1 MQKIRKPGRSS
12 SAMAYKVLL
21 MTKLTF
27 VLILAT
33 YMEVSAKV
41 YAQESKI
48 TISVENVSLDKALKV
63 IESKSKYKFFYSNNL
78 FPADKKI
85 TVRAQDITVAAVLKQ
100 VLSNTS
106 FSYKLLNDNLIV
118 IAGANE
124 AVNPVTVKGR
134 VTDEKGAPLPG
145 VSVRVKGNTGG
156 VSTTADGDFQLTAP
170 NENAMLVF
178 SFIGFK
184 TQEINIGSNQF
195 ISVKLIPDQSSLN
208 EVLVVGYGTQKRSD
222 ITGAVASFNAK
233 NVEEKPIDRVEQ
245 ALIGQMP
252 GVQVRQ
258 QTGMPGAGLSI
269 LVRGSGSIT
278 AGNEPLYVLDG
289 FPLDIA
295 SQSSNGGFSNNPLD
309 DLNPNDIESIQV
321 LKDASAAAIYGSRAA
336 NGVVI
341 ITTKRGQAGK
351 VKINLNA
358 KSGISQVAKKLDLLS
373 ADEWVDMATTV
384 ANTAWVNSGT
394 GRTADQTNAQR
405 AAILGL
411 AAGTINTSYMTD
423 PRWSQPGHPGLTYVD
438 WQDEVYRKAAY
449 QNYELSASGGSENV
463 KYFISGNYLNQNGT
477 LINSNY
483 LNYGLRANV
492 EANASKK
499 LKFGINLAPTYSINN
514 SPPAEGKDNQLMK
527 LAQMV
532 PVVESSTGLNTGAYG
547 NATYTWASPKL
558 ISPYAFLQTAINEVK
573 TSRLLASLYGE
584 YQIIPGLALRSTVNY
599 DGVDRNNKKY
609 TSDQVTVGAASSL
622 LTNPGLYSTGSYA
635 TVKKQNFLNENTLSY
650 DKTIAQDH
658 HISALAGVSYNI
670 VHYETVSLATAGGF
684 ANDNITTLN
693 NAIANAAGVT
703 YTGTNTESNN
713 TLFSYYSRL
722 QYSYKDRYLLS
733 GTVRR
738 DASSKFGSA
747 SRWGTFPSASV
758 GWRVSQESFLQN
770 VKPINDLKLRFSWGK
785 SGNNNIGDYNSIP
798 TLTNGNYSF
807 GGNTPVAA
815 TGQVVSGLANPN
827 LKWETSSTYNA
838 GLDLSLLNSRINLT
852 VDAYHKKNSDL
863 LLNLPVLSASGFSS
877 SLQNIGAVVNKGLEI
892 SLSTINIKSAAFQ
905 WSMNANI
912 AFNKNTVTALG
923 PDHAPIE
930 IASAYSGSNA
940 PYLLKEGLPAF
951 SYYVTKVSGILT
963 AADIANPQVAK
974 VKNETVGDPKFFD
987 ANNDGVISAADRV
1000 VYGHP
1005 TPDYTWGW
1013 TNTFKYHDFDLSVL
1027 VYGQQGG
1034 SMLSYLG
1041 RAIDFSGSTTA
1052 NVLGIW
1058 RDRWTP
1064 DNQNYNAPR
1073 GKFGSTYTVPY
1084 VTSDWIY
1091 STDFI
1096 RVQNITLGYNLKKLF
1111 KETKGISAAR
1121 IYVSLENYFGHDKYK
1136 GGVNPEA
1143 QNTNVSGNSSYALP
1157 GDYGAMPLSK
1167 TASLG
1172 INFSF

>member
-1 MQKIRKPGRSS
+1 MQKIRKPERYSS
-12 SAMAYKVLL
+12 FVASKVLL

-27 VLILAT
+27 VLLLT
-33 YMEVSAKV
+33 TFMEVSARV
-41 YAQESKI
+41 YSQE
-48 TISVENVSLDKALKV
+48 TRISISIENVSLDKALKI
-63 IESKSKYKFFYSNNL
+63 IESKSKYKFFYSNNH
-78 FPADKKI
+78 FPADKVISIK
-85 TVRAQDITVAAVLKQ
+85 AQDITVKDALKEVLK
-100 VLSNTS
+100 NTA
-106 FSYKLLNDNLIV
+106 FNYKLLDENLIV
-118 IAGANE
+118 IAPINDAIDPS
-124 AVNPVTVKGR
+124 VIKGK
-134 VTDEKGAPLPG
+134 VTDERGEPLPG
-145 VSVRVKGNTGG
+145 VNVRVKGSNVG
-156 VSTTADGDFQLTAP
+156 VSTGKDGSYQLTVP
-170 NENAMLVF
+170 KENTVLVF
-178 SFIGFK
+178 TFVGFK
-184 TQEINIGSNQF
+184 TQEVNTGDSHELN
-195 ISVKLIPDQSSLN
+195 VKLLPDQSSLT
-208 EVLVVGYGTQKRSD
+208 EVLVVGYGTQKRGD
-222 ITGAVASFNAK
+222 VLGAVASFNAK
-233 NVEEKPIDRVEQ
+233 NIEEKPLNRVEQ

-258 QTGMPGAGLSI
+258 QTGMVGGGLSI

-289 FPLDIA
+289 FPLDVA
-295 SQSSNGGFSNNPLD
+295 SQNSAGGFTTNPLD
-309 DLNPNDIESIQV
+309 DLNSNDIESIQV

-341 ITTKRGQAGK
+341 ITTKRGQSGK
-351 VKINLNA
+351 AKISFNA
-358 KSGISQVAKKLDLLS
+358 KSGISQVSKKLDVLS
-373 ADEWVDMATTV
+373 PDEWVQMATTV
-384 ANTAWVNSGT
+384 ANTNWVNSGT
-394 GRTADQTNAQR
+394 GRTASQTNAER

-411 AAGTINTSYMTD
+411 PVGTINTGYMTD
-423 PRWSQPGHPGLTYVD
+423 PRWAEPGHPGLTYVD
-438 WQDEVYRKAAY
+438 WQDEVYRKALY
-449 QNYELSASGGSENV
+449 QNYELSASGGSDNV

-483 LNYGLRANV
+483 LNYGLRANI

-499 LKFGINLAPTYSINN
+499 VKFGINLAPSYSINN

-532 PVVESSTGLNTGAYG
+532 PVVESSAGLNTGAYG
-547 NATYTWASPKL
+547 NSTYTWASPKL
-558 ISPYAFLQTAINEVK
+558 ISPYAFLNTAINEIK
-573 TSRLLASLYGE
+573 TSRILASLYGE
-584 YQIIPGLALRSTVNY
+584 YEIIPGLALRSTVNY

-609 TSDQVTVGAASSL
+609 TSDNVTVGAATAL
-622 LTNPGLYSTGSYA
+622 TTNPGLYSTGSYS
-635 TVKKQNFLNENTLSY
+635 TLKKQNFLNENTISY
-650 DKTIAQDH
+650 NKTIATDH
-658 HISALAGVSYNI
+658 TISAVAGVSYNI

-684 ANDNITTLN
+684 ANDIITTLN

-713 TLFSYYSRL
+713 TLFSYYSRV
-722 QYSYKDRYLLS
+722 QYGYKDKYLVS
-733 GTVRR
+733 GTIRR

-747 SRWGTFPSASV
+747 SRWGAFPSASV
-758 GWRVSQESFLQN
+758 GWRVSRESFLED

-798 TLTNGNYSF
+798 TLTSANYSF
-807 GGNTPVAA
+807 GGTTPVTA
-815 TGQVVSGLANPN
+815 TGQVVSGLANPS

-838 GLDLSLLNSRINLT
+838 GLDASLLNNRINLT
-852 VDAYHKKNSDL
+852 VDVYNKKNSDL

-892 SLSTINIKSAAFQ
+892 SISTINIKSSDFQ

-951 SYYVTKVSGILT
+951 SFYVTKVAGILT
-963 AADIANPQVAK
+963 AEDIANPNIAK
-974 VKNETVGDPKFFD
+974 LKNETVGDPKFLD
-987 ANNDGVISAADRV
+987 ANGDGVIDAKDRV

-1005 TPDYTWGW
+1005 NPNYTWGW
-1013 TNTFKYHDFDLSVL
+1013 TNTFRYKGFDLSVL
-1027 VYGQQGG
+1027 TYGQHGG

-1041 RAIDFSGSTTA
+1041 RAIDFSGSTTS

-1058 RDRWTP
+1058 RNRWTP
-1064 DNQNYNAPR
+1064 ENQNYNAPR

-1096 RVQNITLGYNLKKLF
+1096 RVQNITLGYNLKQLF

-1121 IYVSLENYFGHDKYK
+1121 IYISLENYFGHDKYK

-1172 INFSF
+1172 VNFSF